1 MHTWILLHSFRLG
14 KNGGTSKQLNDALK
28 LLSEVLLA
36 QNISLELCYVPS
48 SLNEADSLSRVL
60 SDKHCKLAGEP
71 WRTVE
76 NLFGPHTMDLMA
88 LNSNIQVG
96 HSGSL
101 LPHFSLFPTP
111 DSIGV
116 NVFPQ
121 VIATHENA
129 YVFPLFVLVGPL
141 LRFLNAVSFSFILI
155 VPKLNPLPYWWPL
168 IQAEASYSVVLGR
181 KRDRDV
187 LLFPSPRNVFLT
199 LPLLWDLYAFR
210 VVNSP
215 PLLHP

>member
-1 MHTWILLHSFRLG
+1 MFG
-14 KNGGTSKQLNDALK
+14 KKEVRAQPIAVKEALALVNTLKAGKSTLINCRGDAHMDSLTFIQAWKKQGGTSKQLNDALK
-28 LLSEVLLA
+28 LLSVVLLA

-101 LPHFSLFPTP
+101 LPRFSPSPTP
-111 DSIGV
+111 DSISV

-121 VIATHENA
+121 VIAPHENA

-141 LRFLNAVSFSFILI
+141 LRFLNAVSFSFTLI
-155 VPKLNPLPYWWPL
+155 VPKLNPLPYWW
-168 IQAEASYSVVLGR
+168 
-181 KRDRDV
+181 
-187 LLFPSPRNVFLT
+187 LLFKLKH
-199 LPLLWDLYAFR
+199 LIPLF
-210 VVNSP
+210 
-215 PLLHP
+215 